1 MKQTLVSSI
10 AAIIIILGAFAPGHA
25 ANLKD
30 QVKVEID
37 SMGLHPGLAPGMYVC
52 ASTHLHVKASV
63 ENLTSLVLGQIK
75 VAGKAYGPDRALLGK
90 ATSST
95 KMPFLLPGEKADVD
109 LEFLTI
115 TGPTIEQVTDV
126 ELTVIEAPAM

>member
-1 MKQTLVSSI
+1 MKQTGLSLI
-10 AAIIIILGAFAPGHA
+10 AALVIIGASVPAQA

-52 ASTHLHVKASV
+52 ASTHLHVKATV
-63 ENLTSLVLGQIK
+63 ENLASLVLGQIK
-75 VAGKAYGPDRALLGK
+75 VAGKAYGPDRALFGK

-95 KMPFLLPGEKADVD
+95 KNSFLLPGEKADVD

>member
-1 MKQTLVSSI
+1 MKQTGISLI
-10 AAIIIILGAFAPGHA
+10 AALVIIGAFAPAQA

-52 ASTHLHVKASV
+52 ASSHLHIKASV
-63 ENLTSLVLGQIK
+63 ENLASLALGKIK
-75 VAGKAYGPDRALLGK
+75 VAGEAYGPDRALLGK
-90 ATSST
+90 ATAST
-95 KMPFLLPGEKADVD
+95 KKPVLLPGEKAEVN

-115 TGPTIEQVTDV
+115 TGPTIEQVTGA
-126 ELTVIEAPAM
+126 ELTVIEAPAI

>member
-1 MKQTLVSSI
+1 MKQTGISLI
-10 AAIIIILGAFAPGHA
+10 AALVIIGAFAPAQA

-30 QVKVEID
+30 QVKVEIE

-52 ASTHLHVKASV
+52 AASHLHIKASV
-63 ENLTSLVLGQIK
+63 ANLASLALGKIK
-75 VAGKAYGPDRALLGK
+75 VAGEAYGPDRALLGK
-90 ATSST
+90 ATAST
-95 KMPFLLPGEKADVD
+95 KKPVLLPGEKAEVN

-115 TGPTIEQVTDV
+115 TGPTIEQVTGA

>member
-1 MKQTLVSSI
+1 MKRTGLSLI
-10 AAIIIILGAFAPGHA
+10 AALVIIGASIPAQA

-30 QVKVEID
+30 QVTVEID

-63 ENLTSLVLGQIK
+63 ENLASLVLGKIK

-90 ATSST
+90 ATAST
-95 KMPFLLPGEKADVD
+95 KMPVLLPGEKADVD

-115 TGPTIEQVTDV
+115 TGSTIEQVTDA
-126 ELTVIEAPAM
+126 ELTVIEALAM

>member
-1 MKQTLVSSI
+1 MKQTGISLI
-10 AAIIIILGAFAPGHA
+10 AALVIIGAFAPAQA

-52 ASTHLHVKASV
+52 ASSHLHIKASV
-63 ENLTSLVLGQIK
+63 ANLASLALGKIK
-75 VAGKAYGPDRALLGK
+75 VAGEAYGPDRALLGK
-90 ATSST
+90 ATALT
-95 KMPFLLPGEKADVD
+95 KKPVLLPGEKAEVN

-115 TGPTIEQVTDV
+115 TGPTIEQVTGA

>member
-1 MKQTLVSSI
+1 MKQTLISSI
-10 AAIIIILGAFAPGHA
+10 AAIIFILGTFAPGHA

-30 QVKVEID
+30 QVKAEID
-37 SMGLHPGLAPGMYVC
+37 SMGLHPGIPPGMYVC
-52 ASTHLHVKASV
+52 GSTHLHVKASV

-90 ATSST
+90 ATAST
-95 KMPFLLPGEKADVD
+95 KMPVLLPGEKADVD

-115 TGPTIEQVTDV
+115 TGSTIEQVTDA
-126 ELTVIEAPAM
+126 ELTVIEALAM

>member
-1 MKQTLVSSI
+1 MKQTGISLI
-10 AAIIIILGAFAPGHA
+10 AALVIIGAFAPAQA

-63 ENLTSLVLGQIK
+63 ENLASLVLGQIK
-75 VAGKAYGPDRALLGK
+75 VAGKAYGPDRALFGK

-95 KMPFLLPGEKADVD
+95 KNSFLLPGEKADVD

>member
-1 MKQTLVSSI
+1 MKQTGISLI
-10 AAIIIILGAFAPGHA
+10 AALVIIGASGPAQA

-52 ASTHLHVKASV
+52 AASHLHIKASV
-63 ENLTSLVLGQIK
+63 VNLASLALGKIK
-75 VAGKAYGPDRALLGK
+75 VAGEAYGPDRALLGK
-90 ATSST
+90 ATAST
-95 KMPFLLPGEKADVD
+95 KEPVLLPGEKAEVN

-115 TGPTIEQVTDV
+115 TGPTIEQVTGA
-126 ELTVIEAPAM
+126 ELTVIEAPAI

>member
-1 MKQTLVSSI
+1 MKQTLVSLI
-10 AAIIIILGAFAPGHA
+10 ATIIILGAFAPGHA

-52 ASTHLHVKASV
+52 GSTHLHVKASV
-63 ENLTSLVLGQIK
+63 ENLTGLVLGQIK
-75 VAGKAYGPDRALLGK
+75 VAGNAYGPDRALLGK

-115 TGPTIEQVTDV
+115 TGSTIEQVTDA
-126 ELTVIEAPAM
+126 ELTVIEALAM

>member
-1 MKQTLVSSI
+1 MKQIGISLI
-10 AAIIIILGAFAPGHA
+10 AALAISGASAPAQA

-30 QVKVEID
+30 QVKVEIE

-52 ASTHLHVKASV
+52 AANHLHIKASV
-63 ENLTSLVLGQIK
+63 ENLASSVLGQIK

-95 KMPFLLPGEKADVD
+95 KKPVLLPGEKADVN

-115 TGPTIEQVTDV
+115 TGPTIEQVTDAEV
-126 ELTVIEAPAM
+126 TVIEAPTM

>member
-1 MKQTLVSSI
+1 MKRTGLSLI
-10 AAIIIILGAFAPGHA
+10 AALVIIGASIPAQA

-30 QVKVEID
+30 QVTVEID

-52 ASTHLHVKASV
+52 ASSHLHIKASV
-63 ENLTSLVLGQIK
+63 ANLASLALGKIK
-75 VAGKAYGPDRALLGK
+75 DAGEAYGPDRALLGK
-90 ATSST
+90 ATAST
-95 KMPFLLPGEKADVD
+95 KKPVLLPGEKAEVN

-115 TGPTIEQVTDV
+115 TGPTIEQVTGA

>member
-1 MKQTLVSSI
+1 MKQTGISLI
-10 AAIIIILGAFAPGHA
+10 AALVIIGASGPAQA

-63 ENLTSLVLGQIK
+63 ENLAGLVLGQIK

-95 KMPFLLPGEKADVD
+95 KKPFLLPGEKADVD

-115 TGPTIEQVTDV
+115 TGPTIEQVTDAQ
-126 ELTVIEAPAM
+126 LTVIEAPAI